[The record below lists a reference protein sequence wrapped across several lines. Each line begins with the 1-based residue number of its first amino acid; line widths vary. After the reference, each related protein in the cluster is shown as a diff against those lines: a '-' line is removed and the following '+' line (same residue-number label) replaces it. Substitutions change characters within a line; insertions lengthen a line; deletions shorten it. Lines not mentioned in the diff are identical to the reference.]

1 MGLPWIG
8 FAFGCT
14 LARLT
19 KRPPEDVIAIAIET
33 GVQNTGMSIFILWF
47 TLDQPL
53 GDMTG
58 TLKKVFP
65 KLLQCLCNLCRYLYL
80 LTILLIMFQL
90 WFLWRLQL

>member
-19 KRPPEDVIAIAIET
+19 RRPTADVIAIAIET

-58 TLKKVFP
+58 LFH
-65 KLLQCLCNLCRYLYL
+65 LLQYIWLRQLYL
-80 LTILLIMFQL
+80 RSIYAVSYTHLTLPTIL
-90 WFLWRLQL
+90 RV

>member
-33 GVQNTGMSIFILWF
+33 GVQNTGMAIFILWF

-58 TLKKVFP
+58 ELFGATGFMWS
-65 KLLQCLCNLCRYLYL
+65 Y
-80 LTILLIMFQL
+80 TSAES
-90 WFLWRLQL
+90 